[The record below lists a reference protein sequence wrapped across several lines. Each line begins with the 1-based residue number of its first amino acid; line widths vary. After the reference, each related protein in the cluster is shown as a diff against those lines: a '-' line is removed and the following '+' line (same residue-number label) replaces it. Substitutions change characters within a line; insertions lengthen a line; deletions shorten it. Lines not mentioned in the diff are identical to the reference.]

1 MSYEQTAAALG
12 RSAKGSVAKG
22 PVAKEPVAR
31 GSAPSDAANTPGATD
46 APSATDAPAAAGFS
60 NTAMPAKDAR
70 PPKAGSAIGQLL
82 DFAGR
87 RKAFALAGCVLSAV
101 HAVCAM
107 VPLVL
112 VWFVAR
118 DLLAVAPNWSEAA
131 GVAVYGWW
139 AFGFAVLALAVYFAA
154 LMCTHIAAFRT
165 AANMRRRCIE
175 HLARV
180 PLGYFDDNASGEVRR
195 VIDGCAA
202 QTEDVLAHKLPD
214 FVGRLQPRWR
224 SLPSCSRS
232 IGLWGWCALF
242 RWQCRFSPCGG

>member
-22 PVAKEPVAR
+22 PVAKGSVAKGPVAR
-31 GSAPSDAANTPGATD
+31 GSAPSAAANTPA
-46 APSATDAPAAAGFS
+46 ATDAPAAAGFS

-118 DLLAVAPNWSEAA
+118 DLLAVRRIGARLRALPFTA
-131 GVAVYGWW
+131 G
-139 AFGFAVLALAVYFAA
+139 
-154 LMCTHIAAFRT
+154 
-165 AANMRRRCIE
+165 
-175 HLARV
+175 
-180 PLGYFDDNASGEVRR
+180 
-195 VIDGCAA
+195 
-202 QTEDVLAHKLPD
+202 
-214 FVGRLQPRWR
+214 
-224 SLPSCSRS
+224 
-232 IGLWGWCALF
+232 GLSA
-242 RWQCRFSPCGG
+242 SPCWLWSCTSRRSCARTSRRFARRPTCAGAVSSIWRACLWVTSTTTRRARSGA